1 MAKPDKAAKKQR
13 QAWCRARTKAGHP
26 CQAPAVERLCF
37 FHAHPGK
44 LAELG
49 RQGGRKNGRGRLG
62 NSARPVLALLLI
74 LRADFGSSA
83 VERLEPGVTATC
95 AGLYA
100 THRDAR
106 ERARQR
112 RRRFAPHVDC
122 HHSLENEE
130 CRQDSGGSRMCGYWR
145 HKSHRPSR

>member
-1 MAKPDKAAKKQR
+1 RALCLTRQNKQSPSALSQTKRQKNRGKPGVGLARRLAI
-13 QAWCRARTKAGHP
+13 RARHRLSNACASSMPIQGNSRSS
-26 CQAPAVERLCF
+26 VE
-37 FHAHPGK
+37 
-44 LAELG
+44 
-49 RQGGRKNGRGRLG
+49 QGGRKNGRGRLG

-95 AGLYA
+95 AGRYA

-122 HHSLENEE
+122 
-130 CRQDSGGSRMCGYWR
+130 
-145 HKSHRPSR
+145 